1 MKVNIS
7 TLVVYWLLV
16 DLPYLFY
23 RTLLFLRQDV
33 KRKSEQSSPYVS
45 VLIPAYN
52 EEETIAEALDSAARQ
67 RYPNFEIIVIDDGSA
82 DRTKEI
88 VQKLETLQAHRSP
101 LRPINLIRLEKN
113 QGKANALNAGLKRS
127 RGEIIV
133 TMDADTF
140 LAPRALS
147 EIVKPFSN
155 VKVGAVAGTIKT
167 VERGSVISLLQKVDY
182 EIGIDLIRYTQSK
195 LGVALVT
202 PGAFSAYRKSI
213 LHAFELGTLT
223 EDFDTSSKILKLGY
237 EVRMA
242 VDAIA
247 YTQVPIGISGLIK
260 QRVRWQQ
267 GGFEVYSKRDLFS
280 SGIFKGIEWFF
291 TFFYGFV
298 GVYNRLITLAF
309 VPLFFYNSII
319 ILPYF
324 LAYSVLYWVY
334 FGFLTFMR
342 TRSIE
347 SLTIAPLYA
356 LYQHTIL
363 AYATII
369 GQLRALK
376 RERKWE

>member
-1 MKVNIS
+1 
-7 TLVVYWLLV
+7 
-16 DLPYLFY
+16 
-23 RTLLFLRQDV
+23 
-33 KRKSEQSSPYVS
+33 
-45 VLIPAYN
+45 
-52 EEETIAEALDSAARQ
+52 
-67 RYPNFEIIVIDDGSA
+67 
-82 DRTKEI
+82 
-88 VQKLETLQAHRSP
+88 
-101 LRPINLIRLEKN
+101 
-113 QGKANALNAGLKRS
+113 
-127 RGEIIV
+127 
-133 TMDADTF
+133 MDADTF